1 MGTKGVRSKR
11 GVGELYDQVKT
22 EKVIIL
28 LTEEGKQKLDAKVAK
43 YSKLNNQKISRSEY
57 IERMARDTL

>member
-22 EKVIIL
+22 EKIIL
-28 LTEEGKQKLDAKVAK
+28 LLTKEGKQKLDAKVEK
-43 YSKLNNQKISRSEY
+43 YSKLKREKISRSEY